1 MGRRISEGL
10 TCRSAIA
17 RRELG
22 PETAGCI
29 PGMPLQFDVNLRV
42 SFMLDTGE
50 CILGARQVGEKHGR
64 AVDPS
69 ACFRLMP
76 ESVSYC
82 QTLAEW
88 KAWQAT

>member
-50 CILGARQVGEKHGR
+50 RILGARQVGEKMAALLIPVLASGLC
-64 AVDPS
+64 PS
-69 ACFRLMP
+69 LSAI
-76 ESVSYC
+76 V
-82 QTLAEW
+82 
-88 KAWQAT
+88 KH

>member
-1 MGRRISEGL
+1 
-10 TCRSAIA
+10 
-17 RRELG
+17 
-22 PETAGCI
+22 
-29 PGMPLQFDVNLRV
+29 
-42 SFMLDTGE
+42 MLDTGE